1 MLHKLGAKRCWWNNK
16 LVLYNSVTGVFDLFI
31 QSNNKGF
38 ILRLYVGTEKHWK
51 NLIQMLPSFFL
62 FFFTWGHFSSS
73 GFKKPKWNPPVIQ
86 SMHSLVIF
94 WPSPSF
100 FVFSIRICL
109 FVPEGRELWGDF
121 EPSLRLKFMHPNSG
135 SQNHVQTAGCQ
146 RSRPAAGGRSCVLAP
161 RCYVCQGIL
170 ERDSNTSLFHSCTA
184 TTWQH
189 SNV

>member
-1 MLHKLGAKRCWWNNK
+1 MLQEFLTS
-16 LVLYNSVTGVFDLFI
+16 LYSRTIKALF
-31 QSNNKGF
+31 SGF
-38 ILRLYVGTEKHWK
+38 MLALK
-51 NLIQMLPSFFL
+51 NTWSKMLPSFFL

-86 SMHSLVIF
+86 SMHTLVIF

-109 FVPEGRELWGDF
+109 FFPEGRELWGDF

-146 RSRPAAGGRSCVLAP
+146 RSRPTAGGRSCVLAP